1 MKDSGIK
8 ISGLS
13 LKLNGK
19 RILSD
24 ISFKVEQGEFFCVI
38 GRNGAGKSTLLKC
51 ICGIMGGYEGEINI
65 RGRRSAGMP
74 ARDRSRLVAYV
85 PQGSRSDVPY
95 TVRDFLELSRYPW
108 RGVSS
113 KTNDAREV
121 AEAMDMTGTAAFA
134 DRRLSSL
141 SGGERQKVMIASAIA
156 QGTDAI
162 LMDEPTTYLDY
173 AHQMETMDMMTRV
186 NSLRGVSM
194 IIVTHDINLAAELS
208 GASGTV
214 AAMSAG
220 RIEWMGPPS
229 GLFDADRLNGIFG
242 VPFRRYRA
250 DTPGGRQILAPERT
264 VL

>member
-1 MKDSGIK
+1 MKDNGIK

-13 LKLNGK
+13 LELNGK
-19 RILSD
+19 RILRD
-24 ISFKVEQGEFFCVI
+24 ISFDVAPGEFFCVI
-38 GRNGAGKSTLLKC
+38 GSNGAGKSTLLKC
-51 ICGIMGGYEGEINI
+51 VAGIMGGYKGEISVC
-65 RGRRSAGMP
+65 GRNVSGLS

-85 PQGSRSDVPY
+85 PQGFPNDIPY

-108 RGVSS
+108 RGVASGA
-113 KTNDAREV
+113 DDEREIT
-121 AEAMDMTGTAAFA
+121 EAMDITGVTAFSG
-134 DRRLSSL
+134 RRLSSL

-173 AHQMETMDMMTRV
+173 ARQMETMDMMSRI

-194 IIVTHDINLAAELS
+194 MIVTHDINLAAELS
-208 GASGTV
+208 GTV

-220 RIEWMGPPS
+220 RADWVGPPS
-229 GLFDADRLNGIFG
+229 VLFDTARLAEIFG
-242 VPFRRYRA
+242 VPFRKYVA
-250 DTPGGRQILAPERT
+250 DGPGERRILAPERS